1 MQALEPEWSLLLVVD
16 LQEKLL
22 GAMPSGA
29 ASRLVKNTLALLE
42 AARILRISV
51 LATEQYPKGLGRTV
65 GPIAEALRSHQV
77 APVDK
82 LAFDACRE
90 PRFDAVLTKLAP
102 RSVVIAGIETHICV
116 FQTGRELVNRGL
128 DVRIAGDAVASRDEL
143 NCERGL
149 ALCERAGAIVMP
161 MESVVYDWVRSA
173 GTDEFKA
180 ISKLLR

>member
-1 MQALEPEWSLLLVVD
+1 MQALEPESGLLLVVD

-22 GAMPSGA
+22 GAMPSDA
-29 ASRLVKNTLALLE
+29 AARLIKNTLALLE
-42 AARILRISV
+42 AARILRIAV

-65 GPIAEALRSHQV
+65 HPIAEALTSRQA
-77 APVDK
+77 APIDK
-82 LAFDACRE
+82 LVFDACSE

-102 RSVVIAGIETHICV
+102 RSVVIAGVETHICV

-143 NCERGL
+143 NRDRGL

-161 MESVVYDWVRSA
+161 MESVVYDWVRRA
-173 GTDEFKA
+173 GSDEFKA